1 MGDWGVVN
9 DQPRL
14 ASCVAVGDVEVLS
27 IGKFNFTATVD
38 QLLLARLLQKTE
50 EATKDDEEKSQST
63 GVAARKNALRAPSP
77 VKREEELVMKFEL
90 ISRREM
96 RRAVAQM

>member
-63 GVAARKNALRAPSP
+63 GVAARKNALRAP